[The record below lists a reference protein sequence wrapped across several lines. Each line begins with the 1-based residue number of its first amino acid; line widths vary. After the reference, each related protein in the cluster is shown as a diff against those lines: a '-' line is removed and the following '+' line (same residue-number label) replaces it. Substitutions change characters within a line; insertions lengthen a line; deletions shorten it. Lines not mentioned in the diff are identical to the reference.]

1 MRDIEEGFP
10 SDSDSYT
17 EYYDYW
23 SDSDLEDESEAEDE
37 EPAENPSNSDFCTE
51 YYDHWS
57 SSDLKAGSEAE
68 GEEPAE
74 EDGYEPP
81 PGPEDSPDPTAVPQ
95 HPSPR
100 PSLVDTDEVQGPD
113 RSASVLSIVSASLV
127 NSDYRPDDNATRMG
141 KVAIIRDIGAVT
153 YVRPST
159 K

>member
-1 MRDIEEGFP
+1 MFSDGFSEGQTRDIEEGFP

-37 EPAENPSNSDFCTE
+37 APPENPYNSDSYTE
-51 YYDHWS
+51 SYDYGS
-57 SSDLKAGSEAE
+57 GSDLKAESQAE
-68 GEEPAE
+68 DEEPAG

-81 PGPEDSPDPTAVPQ
+81 PGPGDSQDPTAVPE

-100 PSLVDTDEVQGPD
+100 PSLVDTD
-113 RSASVLSIVSASLV
+113 
-127 NSDYRPDDNATRMG
+127 RPDNSVTRMG

-153 YVRPST
+153 CVLPST
-159 K
+159 KRFG